1 MADSA
6 GDGEKKAPEISRE
19 RLMAC
24 AVGQLHSRAPAA
36 PGMGKEAAKK
46 EVAGAKGGRHGLQ
59 D

>member
-1 MADSA
+1 MAK
-6 GDGEKKAPEISRE
+6 KKAPEISRE

-36 PGMGKEAAKK
+36 PEVGKEAAKK
-46 EVAGAKGGRHGLQ
+46 EVAGAKGGRHGSQ

>member
-1 MADSA
+1 MADTVS
-6 GDGEKKAPEISRE
+6 DGEKKAPEISRE

-36 PGMGKEAAKK
+36 PEVGKEAAKK
-46 EVAGAKGGRHGLQ
+46 EVADAKGGRHGSQ